1 MRKQEFNSK
10 HLPSPARRGSRSR
23 TASPPASLAIR
34 KAPSASVE
42 SIQPRPPRPCEVGRP
57 KGRRR
62 KSRRQSHKFFKH
74 RRSGWHPNSPATPW
88 GGSPLRPLCQKICY
102 SDCTE
107 NCPLS
112 PLRAP
117 RRFRN
122 PRFPFTSTPSPPAS
136 LPIRKA
142 PSASVESIEPRPPR
156 PCEVGRPKGRRRKNR
171 CNLTIFLAPTQRVAP
186 QLAATPWGGS
196 PPRPLCQKICYSDC
210 TENCP
215 LCPLRAPRRF
225 RNPRFPFTR
234 NLFFTVTSTAAISA
248 PFPHGTLPSSSVESI
263 QPRPPRP
270 CEVGRPKGRRRK
282 NRRQSHKFFKHR
294 RSG

>member
-1 MRKQEFNSK
+1 MTYSDVQARGYPIGPD
-10 HLPSPARRGSRSR
+10 HRRRPSRTRSSPFSRSTR
-23 TASPPASLAIR
+23 FPFTSTASLPAPLAIR

-88 GGSPLRPLCQKICY
+88 GGSPPPPPLPENLL

-122 PRFPFTSTPSPPAS
+122 PKIGQQLGAQPTP
-136 LPIRKA
+136 
-142 PSASVESIEPRPPR
+142 
-156 PCEVGRPKGRRRKNR
+156 
-171 CNLTIFLAPTQRVAP
+171 
-186 QLAATPWGGS
+186 
-196 PPRPLCQKICYSDC
+196 
-210 TENCP
+210 
-215 LCPLRAPRRF
+215 RF
-225 RNPRFPFTR
+225 RVMIDA
-234 NLFFTVTSTAAISA
+234 L
-248 PFPHGTLPSSSVESI
+248 LD
-263 QPRPPRP
+263 
-270 CEVGRPKGRRRK
+270 
-282 NRRQSHKFFKHR
+282 
-294 RSG
+294 